1 MGGKNDKHLYLI
13 MKKENTG
20 HYDAKVW
27 VYVTFINILIK
38 KYGFLFHYEE
48 IYQFVSMLS
57 V

>member
-1 MGGKNDKHLYLI
+1 

-20 HYDAKVW
+20 YYDAKVW
-27 VYVTFINILIK
+27 VYVTFINILVK

-48 IYQFVSMLS
+48 VYQFVSMLS